1 MNILKSDSCM
11 NSFNVPN
18 NSDQETD
25 FLKTAVIQA
34 SKQTGIDKRFI
45 LAIAMQESNGCVHV
59 HSTVSPDG
67 KVRNP
72 GLMQD
77 HDGDHTCNLQKDKDT
92 TRIKAIKTSFES
104 YVWNADQMLANCPEE
119 MITGMV
125 NDGVQGTPAGDGL
138 KQTLRAAV
146 AANGPV
152 IKKRQSSDL
161 APTVPIPAELSACN
175 AAAVAEFSNAVWQ
188 HAVQYMQMA
197 YATNLAA
204 FQSTSAITVSISAN
218 NLQTAT
224 TATSVATSYTS
235 SYPSALSAPPTT
247 FATSVVANN
256 DDAAA
261 SSSILAEAS
270 VATAAMASLPN
281 SEAEL
286 TSLPDSLAALAP
298 TAPYTPA
305 ASVPPSDDDT
315 TTTTPTSMA
324 AYTVMMSPTP
334 AAATSAAVAGS
345 SSDSTGLG
353 EFAKAN
359 AQAYYRAARIYNSG
373 ELPNPGS
380 LEDAASSTKCYVS
393 DVANRLVGWNGLPA
407 SGCTLK

>member
-1 MNILKSDSCM
+1 MKILKSDSCI

-18 NSDQETD
+18 NSDQEND
-25 FLKTAVIQA
+25 FLKTAVIQV
-34 SKQTGIDKRFI
+34 SEQTGIDKRFI

-59 HSTVSPDG
+59 HSTISPDG
-67 KVRNP
+67 QVRNP

-77 HDGDHTCNLQKDKDT
+77 HDGDHTCNLREDIDT
-92 TRIKAIKTSFES
+92 NRIKAIKSSFES

-138 KQTLRAAV
+138 RQTLRAAMAV
-146 AANGPV
+146 NGPV

-197 YATNLAA
+197 YATNLAVSQSPSA
-204 FQSTSAITVSISAN
+204 TTVSTSTN
-218 NLQTAT
+218 NLEIA
-224 TATSVATSYTS
+224 SVATSYTIS
-235 SYPSALSAPPTT
+235 SPSALSAAPTT

-270 VATAAMASLPN
+270 AARSAMASLSN

-298 TAPYTPA
+298 TAPYYPA
-305 ASVPPSDDDT
+305 ASVPPSDDET
-315 TTTTPTSMA
+315 TTAATTEYA
-324 AYTVMMSPTP
+324 CLHGHDLAYTPRS
-334 AAATSAAVAGS
+334 
-345 SSDSTGLG
+345 
-353 EFAKAN
+353 
-359 AQAYYRAARIYNSG
+359 
-373 ELPNPGS
+373 
-380 LEDAASSTKCYVS
+380 
-393 DVANRLVGWNGLPA
+393 NRRSCRRLF
-407 SGCTLK
+407 

>member
-1 MNILKSDSCM
+1 MKILKSDSCM

-18 NSDQETD
+18 NSDQEND
-25 FLKTAVIQA
+25 FLKTAVIQV
-34 SKQTGIDKRFI
+34 SQQTGIDKRFI

-59 HSTVSPDG
+59 HSTISPDG
-67 KVRNP
+67 QVRNP

-77 HDGDHTCNLQKDKDT
+77 HDGDHTCNLQREKDT
-92 TRIKAIKTSFES
+92 NRGKAIKTSFES

-138 KQTLRAAV
+138 RQTLRAAM
-146 AANGPV
+146 AADGPV

-204 FQSTSAITVSISAN
+204 AQSPSATTVSTSTN
-218 NLQTAT
+218 NLEVAPA
-224 TATSVATSYTS
+224 ATSLATSYTS
-235 SYPSALSAPPTT
+235 SLPSASSAAPTT

-270 VATAAMASLPN
+270 AAMSAMASLPA
-281 SEAEL
+281 SEADL

-305 ASVPPSDDDT
+305 ASVPPTDADT
-315 TTTTPTSMA
+315 TTTIPASMA
-324 AYTVMMSPTP
+324 VSKVTISPTP
-334 AAATSAAVAGS
+334 PRS
-345 SSDSTGLG
+345 
-353 EFAKAN
+353 
-359 AQAYYRAARIYNSG
+359 
-373 ELPNPGS
+373 
-380 LEDAASSTKCYVS
+380 
-393 DVANRLVGWNGLPA
+393 NRRCCRRL
-407 SGCTLK
+407 C